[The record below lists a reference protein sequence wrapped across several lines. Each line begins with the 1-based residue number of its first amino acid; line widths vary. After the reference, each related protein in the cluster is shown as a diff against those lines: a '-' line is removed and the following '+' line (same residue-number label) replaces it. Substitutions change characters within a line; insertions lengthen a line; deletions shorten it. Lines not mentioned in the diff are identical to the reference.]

1 MVKDLMPQL
10 QRSWNQDGRNINTD
24 ETSSIGGRK
33 DTLIEM
39 ETRRLVSNMESLS
52 TQLNSFFERLENIVD
67 DIDKVAMNNTEIQ
80 KLHEVIWCG
89 VNQRRIEQDKIKLKG
104 IVADSKILGV
114 KIRDFLKTEQGDINK
129 KEKELD
135 NNEVRHASNKDRHE
149 LQLKRTQIAAQS
161 KRFYDEWT
169 VYNNLEV
176 SFRDRLKDGYR
187 RQCKTINANVTEDE
201 IEAMLD
207 KGNME
212 GLKFSIL
219 DSSDKMKDQVDELT
233 KRRDQFLE
241 LEQAIVE
248 IRDLFQEMAHLISEQ
263 GETINNIERNVE
275 KADEK
280 ITVATEDLR
289 IGLNYKQ
296 KARKKKIIC
305 FVIVIS
311 VIVLLVIIV
320 ASVPTGNKQK
330 PVEPDEPDETGLF
343 PSFGSIDPSTSTTIA
358 SLEPVINTDSAPIM
372 PSIPQDG

>member
-10 QRSWNQDGRNINTD
+10 QRSWNQEGRNLNTD

-67 DIDKVAMNNTEIQ
+67 DIDKVAMNNNEIR
-80 KLHEVIWCG
+80 KLHDAIWFG
-89 VNQRRIEQDKIKLKG
+89 VNQRLIEQDKLKLKK
-104 IVADSKILGV
+104 IVAESKILGG
-114 KIRDFLKTEQGDINK
+114 KIRDFLKNEQRDIDK
-129 KEKELD
+129 KEGELD
-135 NNEVRHASNKDRHE
+135 NNDVRHASKKDRHE

-161 KRFYDEWT
+161 KRFYEEWS

-176 SFRDRLKDGYR
+176 KFRDRLKDTMR
-187 RQCKTINANVTEDE
+187 KQFKIINADVTDDQ
-201 IEAMLD
+201 IETMLE
-207 KGNME
+207 KGNTE
-212 GLKFSIL
+212 GFKFSIL
-219 DSSDKMKDQVDELT
+219 DSEDKMKEQVDELT
-233 KRRDQFLE
+233 KRHDQFLE
-241 LEQAIVE
+241 LERAIEE
-248 IRDLFQEMAHLISEQ
+248 IRDLFQEMANLILQQ

-305 FVIVIS
+305 FIIVIS
-311 VIVLLVIIV
+311 VIVILVIII
-320 ASVPTGNKQK
+320 AGVPTTGNKQ
-330 PVEPDEPDETGLF
+330 TTTT
-343 PSFGSIDPSTSTTIA
+343 STSTTTSTTIA
-358 SLEPVINTDSAPIM
+358 SYEPTINTESAPVM
-372 PSIPQDG
+372 PSIPQDS